1 MPTTSPLDPQRLEA
15 DLQAFVAAL
24 RRARGGDAVS
34 LDPGHRVPFRWP
46 PPSVLHRF
54 PVRDEDARTEV
65 VVAMGEEPF
74 EVEVVET
81 PAAVVARCDALW
93 LDAHGPSVDEAL
105 AELADRA
112 EPLLRRQRLVARML
126 GLEGRHAGPISE
138 LGPLEHL
145 KLLYCED
152 RDIGHEAQVAIET
165 LHERRALFPALLSI
179 LRDRSHPFRRAAQ
192 WAVLDLFE
200 DLPSFCD
207 SRVEELRAVAAMKSL
222 LWDAEDDYC
231 RTVYKAGVVLG
242 GQVPLSEGGDA
253 LIECLRAPSRI
264 GRRSATHGLFH
275 VVEWQPE
282 RRGEVV
288 GALRRAAAQEAEPA
302 LRVYA
307 EAMARD
313 IEAERLDHIVEPT
326 FPDEGP

>member
-1 MPTTSPLDPQRLEA
+1 MPTTSPLDPERLEA

-24 RRARGGDAVS
+24 RRARGGDAAS

-46 PPSVLHRF
+46 PSSVLHRF
-54 PVRDEDARTEV
+54 PVRDEDARRV
-65 VVAMGEEPF
+65 V
-74 EVEVVET
+74 EVEVLAESFRVEIVLT
-81 PAAVVARCDALW
+81 PTVIIARCASLWVDAK
-93 LDAHGPSVDEAL
+93 GETVEEAL
-105 AELADRA
+105 DELRERA
-112 EPLLRRQRLVARML
+112 EPLLRRQTRIAQML
-126 GLEGRHAGPISE
+126 GRPGRYTGPVSE
-138 LGPLEHL
+138 LSPLDHL

-152 RDIGHEAQVAIET
+152 RDIGHEAQLAIET
-165 LHERRALFPALLSI
+165 LHERRTLFPALLSI
-179 LRDRSHPFRRAAQ
+179 LRDRSHPYRRAAQ

-207 SRVEELRAVAAMKSL
+207 SRVEELRAVAAMKGL

-253 LIECLRAPSRI
+253 LLECLRSPSRI
-264 GRRSATHGLFH
+264 GRRSAVHGLFH

-288 GALRRAAAQEAEPA
+288 GALRRTAEHDEEPV
-302 LRVYA
+302 LRAYA

-326 FPDEGP
+326 FDDEGP